1 MTNQNTSEILIVE
14 DNAINLKTL
23 SAIITI
29 AGYVV
34 RQAVDG
40 ESALR
45 RIEEK
50 HPDIILLDISI
61 PGINGI
67 EVCRRLKQNPLT
79 FEIPIIFLSG
89 KDEIEIKVSAF
100 EAGGA
105 DYITKPFHPVEVL
118 SRIKTHLE
126 MSRKIS
132 DLKKAQETLR
142 ESEEKFQ
149 NLFNNAEVGMFRS
162 RLDGSMLLDLND
174 KYLSILGS
182 AREETIGKPSTI
194 LWADPKEREEMVKT
208 LTAKGHVDEL
218 EFRLI
223 KKDGSI
229 IDCLT
234 SLRLYPD
241 QGILVGSI
249 MDITERKRMEK
260 ELQNARKLESLGVL
274 AGGIAHDFN
283 NLMGGIFGYIDLALE
298 DCEDPKISRYLAKT
312 MNTIERARGLT
323 QQLLTFS
330 KGGSPVR
337 KLDDLFPFI
346 QETVQFAL
354 SGSNVSCGFTVAEN
368 LWSSNFDKNQIGQVI
383 DNIVINAQQ
392 AMPSGGAIEISA
404 ENISFT
410 EKKHPALANGEYVRI
425 SIKDHGVGIPQEILP
440 RIFDPFYTTKTKGHG
455 LGLATCYS
463 IVNRHG
469 GCIDVESQPGK
480 GSVFHMYLPAEKDP
494 APKAKAAEIV
504 KHKGSGTFLVMD
516 DQEVIRETIG
526 DMLTSLGYT
535 VVYRENGSNA
545 VDFVKTETAA
555 RRKIS
560 AMMFDLTVPGGMGGK
575 EAIPEIRKL
584 CPKTPVFVASGYAE
598 DPIMADPKA
607 YGFTASICK
616 PFRKAD
622 LVKLLNA
629 NMKKKGS

>member
-118 SRIKTHLE
+118 TRIKTHLE
-126 MSRKIS
+126 MSRKVK
-132 DLKKAQETLR
+132 DLKNAHAELR
-142 ESEEKFQ
+142 KSEEKFRS
-149 NLFNNAEVGMFRS
+149 LFENAQVGMFRS

-182 AREETIGKPSTI
+182 TREETIGKPSTL
-194 LWADPKEREEMVKT
+194 LWADPKEREDMVKT
-208 LTAKGHVDEL
+208 LTAKGRVDEFECRIL
-218 EFRLI
+218 
-223 KKDGSI
+223 KKDGTV

-241 QGILVGSI
+241 QGILEGSI
-249 MDITERKRMEK
+249 MDITERKQMEK
-260 ELQNARKLESLGVL
+260 ELQKTQKLESLGIL

-283 NLMGGIFGYIDLALE
+283 NLMGGIFGYIDMALE
-298 DCEDPKISRYLAKT
+298 ECNDPKISKYLAKT
-312 MNTIERARGLT
+312 MNTIDRARSLT
-323 QQLLTFS
+323 QQLLTFA
-330 KGGSPVR
+330 KGGTPIR
-337 KLDDLFPFI
+337 TIDDLFPFV
-346 QETVQFAL
+346 QENTHFAL
-354 SGSNVSCGFTVAEN
+354 SGSTVSCTFTIQEN
-368 LWSSNFDKNQIGQVI
+368 LWPCNFDKNQIGQVI

-392 AMPSGGAIEISA
+392 AMPGGGTIEMSA
-404 ENISFT
+404 ENVSFK
-410 EKKHPALANGEYVRI
+410 EKKHPALSLGDYVRI
-425 SIKDHGVGIPQEILP
+425 SIKDHGIGIPKEIMP

-463 IVNRHG
+463 IVNRLG
-469 GCIDVESQPGK
+469 GCIDVESEPGK
-480 GSVFHMYLPAEKDP
+480 GSVVHVFLPASSDASSP
-494 APKAKAAEIV
+494 AAENRRA
-504 KHKGSGTFLVMD
+504 KHLGAGTFLVMD
-516 DQEVIRETIG
+516 DKEEMRDTMT
-526 DMLTSLGYT
+526 DMLNSMGYSAVCT
-535 VVYRENGSNA
+535 ANGREA
-545 VDFVKTETAA
+545 IDFAAKEVDAH
-555 RRKIS
+555 RKI
-560 AMMFDLTVPGGMGGK
+560 AGMIFDLTIPGGMGGK
-575 EAIPEIRKL
+575 EALSEIRKL
-584 CPKTPVFVASGYAE
+584 CAETPVFVASGYAE
-598 DPIMADPKA
+598 DPVMSNPMEF
-607 YGFTASICK
+607 GFTASICK
-616 PFRKAD
+616 PFKKTELA
-622 LVKLLNA
+622 KLLNTYMA
-629 NMKKKGS
+629 LVV